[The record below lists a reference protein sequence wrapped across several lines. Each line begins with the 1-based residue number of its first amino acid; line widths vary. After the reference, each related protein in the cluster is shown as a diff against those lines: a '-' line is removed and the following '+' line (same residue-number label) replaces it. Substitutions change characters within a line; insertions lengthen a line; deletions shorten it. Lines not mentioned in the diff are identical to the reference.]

1 MWQART
7 QPKSQNDPIFHNELS
22 PFIHQVIMASP
33 PFWGSTLFVS
43 SPFGITNAN
52 AKKKCIKVCSEKNYM
67 HFLVRHL
74 DSNSRTAKLEQFG
87 DMSLGYRGH
96 NVWYWI
102 QQYTLKSFVVNFCV
116 NFQTNSTRT
125 HNYLGKIYWLGVV
138 VLHMGYNISSRSSSE
153 MNFDGVISKHLEIYL
168 AIQKIGGVRFLN
180 FSNEE
185 NIFKTFSFAQ
195 NAWICSYKTINH
207 WFLPDLHFL
216 ILLSGNSLCQIK

>member
-1 MWQART
+1 M
-7 QPKSQNDPIFHNELS
+7 SI
-22 PFIHQVIMASP
+22 
-33 PFWGSTLFVS
+33 
-43 SPFGITNAN
+43 PFGITNAN
-52 AKKKCIKVCSEKNYM
+52 SKKKYVKVCSEKNYM

-102 QQYTLKSFVVNFCV
+102 QQCTLKSFVVNFCV

-153 MNFDGVISKHLEIYL
+153 MNFDGVMSKHLEIYL

-216 ILLSGNSLCQIK
+216 ILLSGNSLCSVWFNFDRCLILYY